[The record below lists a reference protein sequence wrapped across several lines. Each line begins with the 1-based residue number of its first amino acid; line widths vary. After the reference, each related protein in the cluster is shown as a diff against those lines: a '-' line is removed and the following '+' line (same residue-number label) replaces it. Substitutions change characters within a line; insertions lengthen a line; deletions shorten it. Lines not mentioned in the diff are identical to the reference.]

1 MYKTL
6 NPQVLGISGR
16 QSEIIELALTYGFR
30 GMEIDTNEF
39 AKRVELRGLDR
50 AKRFLESGHLKVS
63 GFELPM
69 KWRGDESVYESELEK
84 LEQIAGYAAALGV
97 KGCHTPIM
105 PATDMF
111 PYHENFELHRKRL
124 GAIADALAKHGIR
137 LGVSFFAT
145 ASHRAGKDYQF
156 IHEADALV
164 TLIKSVASKNIG
176 LMLDTWNWHFG
187 GGKLE
192 QVRALRSR
200 SHRFGAHGR
209 GTGRSNDRDGDGR
222 TTIDPGDVGT
232 VDNAAI
238 IGVLSEIGYKGPVSA
253 DPHPATLGGMTR
265 DVIVQKCSQALDE
278 LLKTV
283 GITRC
288 AGRWRVQV
296 LLRSDCNLLLLHA
309 EHDGCRQNAIKNANP
324 RMQSANSK
332 CTLASN

>member
-30 GMEIDTNEF
+30 GLEIDTSEF
-39 AKRVELRGLDR
+39 AKRVELRGLER

-69 KWRGDESVYESELEK
+69 KWRGDESVYEAELEK
-84 LEQIAGYAAALGV
+84 LDQIAGYAAALGV

-124 GAIADALAKHGIR
+124 GAIADSLAKHGIR

-145 ASHRAGKDYQF
+145 SSHRTGKDYQF

-164 TLIKSVASKNIG
+164 TLIKSVSSKNIG

-187 GGKLE
+187 GGKLD
-192 QVRALRSR
+192 QVRAL
-200 SHRFGAHGR
+200 GA
-209 GTGRSNDRDGDGR
+209 DRIVAVR
-222 TTIDPGDVGT
+222 MAEAPAEATTATVTDEQRLIPAISGP

-238 IGVLSEIGYKGPVSA
+238 IGVLSEIGYKGSVSA
-253 DPHPATLGGMTR
+253 DPHPSNLVGMTR

-283 GITRC
+283 GISRAPKFASAA
-288 AGRWRVQV
+288 AG
-296 LLRSDCNLLLLHA
+296 A
-309 EHDGCRQNAIKNANP
+309 E
-324 RMQSANSK
+324 
-332 CTLASN
+332 